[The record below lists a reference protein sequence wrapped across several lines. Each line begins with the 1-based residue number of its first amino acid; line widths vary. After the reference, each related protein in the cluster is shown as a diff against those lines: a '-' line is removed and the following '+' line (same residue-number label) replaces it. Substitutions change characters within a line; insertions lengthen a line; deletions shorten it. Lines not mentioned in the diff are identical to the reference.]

1 MNMKQQIKSEIVH
14 LLKIANV
21 NNDDIADRIAER
33 ICLIAEDHY
42 KKKDD
47 SERKE
52 EDKRTVKSGKWHEK
66 IVRKWFDNES
76 KF

>member
-21 NNDDIADRIAER
+21 SNDDIADRIAER
-33 ICLIAEDHY
+33 ICQIAKEDY
-42 KKKDD
+42 DPE
-47 SERKE
+47 ERVVAKGRWY
-52 EDKRTVKSGKWHEK
+52 DK
-66 IVRKWFDNES
+66 IVHRWFDNES